1 MTRDIDS
8 QRTDRIV
15 RVPLSGAQAAALLR
29 IGGEPMRETEHADG
43 GTNGAIVGA
52 AAPRTAA
59 PQAPAGRAVGRI
71 TLAVLGLAGISVLVQ
86 ANSEQVPPNAPQSSG
101 LVGRAPDTGAS
112 HVHDTLQ
119 GHHKMLNKITGVT
132 AAAVVGIAAT
142 VAGAQSGAVQWKVE
156 DGGNGHWYGFAS
168 RPGIRLLSQA
178 ATVARQMGGEPVSI
192 ETAPEWSFI
201 RGFVDSVDTNDG
213 TNGNFWIWTGGHKN
227 ASTGWAWQWGEGTTA
242 AYFAWNSCAP
252 NNPKV
257 DEVVIM
263 ISPGWPC
270 GASTTSWDDAT
281 CDTWDIDGATGV
293 LIEWSADCN
302 NDNIVDYG
310 QILTG
315 HLADSNTNGIPD
327 VCESDVCHD
336 ADLTVNGIIDG
347 SDLGALLAFWG
358 PINPVFPQA
367 DINHD
372 GVVDGGD
379 LGKLLASWG
388 LCLPRVPSW
397 ATLLEAEPN
406 PAVVT
411 NPELRA
417 AISATGLAWRVRHT
431 LSNIEMLLVPG
442 GPFMMGCSSDPEDT
456 ECNTDEKPA
465 HQVNL
470 TNPFYIGRT
479 EVTQVQWT
487 AIMTSNPSHVPSPLH
502 PVEQVS
508 WDMIQVFNSYTGL
521 RLPTEAEWEFAC
533 RAGTTTARYALPLD
547 SIAWW
552 GSGQR
557 GGNGDS
563 STHPVGQKLA
573 NALGL
578 HDTLG
583 NVWEWC
589 QDWYGDAYY
598 STSPSTNPT
607 GPSTGTVR
615 LFRGG
620 CWRCYSSNSRA
631 SQRYTYPSS
640 TVDKDIGFRAA
651 KNP

>member
-1 MTRDIDS
+1 MTRDTDS
-8 QRTDRIV
+8 QQTDRQA

-29 IGGEPMRETEHADG
+29 IGGEPMREADRADS
-43 GTNGAIVGA
+43 GTNGVIVGA
-52 AAPRTAA
+52 AAHGATAH
-59 PQAPAGRAVGRI
+59 QAPASRAAGRI
-71 TLAVLGLAGISVLVQ
+71 TLAVLGLMGFSVLVQ

-112 HVHDTLQ
+112 HTHDTLQ

-142 VAGAQSGAVQWKVE
+142 VAGAQGAAVQWKVE
-156 DGGNGHWYGFAS
+156 DGGNGHWYARNSQPMTWAQATACATTIGGALATTTTQLELDFV
-168 RPGIRLLSQA
+168 RLHLI
-178 ATVARQMGGEPVSI
+178 T
-192 ETAPEWSFI
+192 
-201 RGFVDSVDTNDG
+201 DG
-213 TNGNFWIWTGGHKN
+213 TVCWLGGTIDCSGANDVCCTNCVWRWSNGETFDLSWY
-227 ASTGWAWQWGEGTTA
+227 GWNPDNGYTTERLVTNGTT
-242 AYFAWNSCAP
+242 FDDMC
-252 NNPKV
+252 
-257 DEVVIM
+257 
-263 ISPGWPC
+263 SPCSVQDFRPP
-270 GASTTSWDDAT
+270 S
-281 CDTWDIDGATGV
+281 I
-293 LIEWSADCN
+293 IEWSADCN
-302 NDNIVDYG
+302 NDGIVDKG
-310 QILTG
+310 QILAG
-315 HLADSNTNGIPD
+315 SLADTNSDGIPD
-327 VCESDVCHD
+327 ICEGDVCHD
-336 ADLTVNGIIDG
+336 ADLTVNGIVDG

-379 LGKLLASWG
+379 LGSLLASWG
-388 LCLPRVPSW
+388 LCPTRVPLW
-397 ATLLEAEPN
+397 ATLLEADPN

-442 GPFMMGCSSDPEDT
+442 GTFMMGCSSNPEDA
-456 ECNTDEKPA
+456 ECNSDEKPA

-470 TNPFYIGRT
+470 TNPFYIGKT
-479 EVTQVQWT
+479 EVTQAQWT
-487 AIMTSNPSHVPSPLH
+487 AIMANNPSYVQGSLH

-508 WDMIQVFNSYTGL
+508 WDMIQVFNSCTGL

-533 RAGTTTARYALPLD
+533 RAGTTASRYALPLN

-552 GSGQR
+552 GWGQP
-557 GGNGDS
+557 GGNAGS

-589 QDWYGDAYY
+589 QDWYGSNYY
-598 STSPSTNPT
+598 ATSPITNPT
-607 GPSTGTVR
+607 GPGTGTVR

>member
-1 MTRDIDS
+1 
-8 QRTDRIV
+8 
-15 RVPLSGAQAAALLR
+15 
-29 IGGEPMRETEHADG
+29 
-43 GTNGAIVGA
+43 
-52 AAPRTAA
+52 
-59 PQAPAGRAVGRI
+59 
-71 TLAVLGLAGISVLVQ
+71 
-86 ANSEQVPPNAPQSSG
+86 
-101 LVGRAPDTGAS
+101 
-112 HVHDTLQ
+112 
-119 GHHKMLNKITGVT
+119 MLNKITGVT

-142 VAGAQSGAVQWKVE
+142 VAGAQSAAVQWKVE
-156 DGGNGHWYGFAS
+156 DGGNGHWYARNSQPMTWAQATACATTIGGALATTTTQLELDFV
-168 RPGIRLLSQA
+168 RLHLITDGAVCWLGGTIDCSGANDVCCNNCVWRWSNGETFDLSWYGWNPNNGY
-178 ATVARQMGGEPVSI
+178 TTERLV
-192 ETAPEWSFI
+192 
-201 RGFVDSVDTNDG
+201 
-213 TNGNFWIWTGGHKN
+213 TNG
-227 ASTGWAWQWGEGTTA
+227 TT
-242 AYFAWNSCAP
+242 FDDMC
-252 NNPKV
+252 
-257 DEVVIM
+257 
-263 ISPGWPC
+263 SPCSVQDFRPP
-270 GASTTSWDDAT
+270 S
-281 CDTWDIDGATGV
+281 I
-293 LIEWSADCN
+293 IEWSADCN
-302 NDNIVDYG
+302 NDGIVDKG
-310 QILTG
+310 QILGGT
-315 HLADSNTNGIPD
+315 LVDTNSDGIPD
-327 VCESDVCHD
+327 ICEGDVCHD
-336 ADLTVNGIIDG
+336 ADLTVNGIVDG

-358 PINPVFPQA
+358 QINPVFPRA

-379 LGKLLASWG
+379 LGSLLASWG
-388 LCLPRVPSW
+388 LCPPRVPLW
-397 ATLLEAEPN
+397 ATLLEADPN

-442 GPFMMGCSSDPEDT
+442 GTFMMGCSSSPEDT
-456 ECNTDEKPA
+456 ECNSDEQPA

-479 EVTQVQWT
+479 EVTQAQWT
-487 AIMTSNPSHVPSPLH
+487 TIMANNPSHVQGSLH

-508 WDMIQVFNSYTGL
+508 WDMIQVFNSCTGL

-533 RAGTTTARYALPLD
+533 RAGTTASRYALPLN

-552 GSGQR
+552 GWGQP
-557 GGNGDS
+557 GGNAGS

-573 NALGL
+573 NPLGL

-589 QDWYGDAYY
+589 QDWYGSNYY
-598 STSPSTNPT
+598 ATSPVTNPT
-607 GPSTGTVR
+607 GPGTGTVR